1 MQVDGRS
8 PGLLHALAR
17 HRNAC
22 LHHNGDSGGLKP
34 ITMAHQKRKEIEIKE
49 EKLPG

>member
-1 MQVDGRS
+1 MDDLPDYYMLWQGTAM
-8 PGLLHALAR
+8 P
-17 HRNAC
+17 AC
-22 LHHNGDSGGLKP
+22 TTMGILGGLKP